1 MPTDIDDVI
10 HSSCDLVVTVFGAVR
25 PITRKIM
32 TYGMASINTL
42 RSTYF
47 SDHYEFDLLWS
58 KNLIGVIVSAI
69 HNNSKHIWKSKKII
83 LTFSQPG
90 LANIPVI
97 VSLWSQSQKE
107 HLNKYPNFSF
117 S

>member
-25 PITRKIM
+25 PITRKIL

-42 RSTYF
+42 RSAYF
-47 SDHYEFDLLWS
+47 SDHYRFDFLWS

-69 HNNSKHIWKSKKII
+69 HNNSKQAHLKI
-83 LTFSQPG
+83 
-90 LANIPVI
+90 
-97 VSLWSQSQKE
+97 QKD
-107 HLNKYPNFSF
+107 YFDIFPARTC
-117 S
+117 